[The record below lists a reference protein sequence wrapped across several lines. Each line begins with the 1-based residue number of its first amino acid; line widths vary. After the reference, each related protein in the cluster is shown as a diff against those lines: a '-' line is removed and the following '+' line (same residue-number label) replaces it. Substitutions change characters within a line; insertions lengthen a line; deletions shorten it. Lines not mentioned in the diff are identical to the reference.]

1 MNNNLCQGVFV
12 VDEVHSPL
20 WRVAQS
26 HAFSRNIEVISASD
40 FCSVNQMAKKISSTG
55 ADFVIFSW
63 RGAFDAVFS
72 SRRARFTLLNSGV
85 NIFLL
90 IPDLIGIHH
99 VSESEQNR
107 ITMADGVIVT
117 SKELQ
122 EKYHLVYGVENV
134 QVLHDYPP
142 FREIEAVREEESV
155 RDPLQIVWVGNSKWG
170 ERAGFVDHKGL
181 MTFAIPVIE
190 EIRKSRPDITFIS
203 IDSAVEKLPYLSVLR
218 TIRRSACL
226 IFTSESE
233 GTGLPLIE
241 SAILGTPVVTL
252 SVGVAPEI
260 LKDVLVNLISP
271 KEVPIFASK
280 VLEVLADL
288 ERYSA
293 LILDESSRY
302 RIAITGD
309 FDELNLGCHQNGT
322 WRDQGS
328 PQSSTQYLKWK
339 YRWLRHLPTKFSN
352 N

>member
-1 MNNNLCQGVFV
+1 MNDNLSQGVFV
-12 VDEVHSPL
+12 VDEAHSPL

-26 HAFSRNIEVISASD
+26 HALSRNIQVISASD
-40 FCSVNQMAKKISSTG
+40 FFSVYQMAKKISAIG
-55 ADFVIFSW
+55 ADFVVFSW
-63 RGAFDAVFS
+63 RGAFDAVLS
-72 SRRARFTLLNSGV
+72 SRRARITLLNSGV
-85 NIFLL
+85 NIYLL

-99 VSESEQNR
+99 VSGSEQNR
-107 ITMADGVIVT
+107 ITMADGVLVT
-117 SKELQ
+117 SRELQ
-122 EKYHLVYGVENV
+122 EKYHSVYGVENV

-142 FREIEAVREEESV
+142 FKEIEAVREEESV
-155 RDPLQIVWVGNSKWG
+155 RNPLQIVWVGNSKWG

-181 MTFAIPVIE
+181 MTFAVPVIN
-190 EIRKSRPDITFIS
+190 EIRKSRPDITFVS
-203 IDSAVEKLPYLSVLR
+203 IDSAVERIPYLNVLR

-252 SVGVAPEI
+252 NVGVAPEI
-260 LKDVLVNLISP
+260 LKGDLANLISL

-280 VLEVLADL
+280 VLEVLADV

-293 LILDESSRY
+293 LILGESSRY

-309 FDELNLGCHQNGT
+309 FDELNLGCHQNGS

-328 PQSSTQYLKWK
+328 PQSSIQCLKWK
-339 YRWLRHLPTKFSN
+339 YRWLRHLPAKFSN

>member
-1 MNNNLCQGVFV
+1 MNNNLYKGVFI

-26 HAFSRNIEVISASD
+26 HAFSRNLEVISASD
-40 FCSVNQMAKKISSTG
+40 FCSVKQMAKKISSTG

-72 SRRARFTLLNSGV
+72 SQRARVMLLNSGV
-85 NIFLL
+85 SIYLL

-107 ITMADGVIVT
+107 ITMADGVLVT

-122 EKYHLVYGVENV
+122 EKYHSVYGVENV

-142 FREIEAVREEESV
+142 FREIEAVREEESD
-155 RDPLQIVWVGNSKWG
+155 RNPLQIVWVGNSKWG

-181 MTFAIPVIE
+181 VTFALPVIN

-203 IDSAVEKLPYLSVLR
+203 IDSAVEKIPYSSVLR

-226 IFTSESE
+226 IFTSGSE

-252 SVGVAPEI
+252 NVGVAPEI
-260 LKDVLVNLISP
+260 LKGVLANSISP

-293 LILDESSRY
+293 LILNEGIRYGSAVAVDFEALDLSS
-302 RIAITGD
+302 
-309 FDELNLGCHQNGT
+309 HQNGL
-322 WRDQGS
+322 WRNRKLSQNFI
-328 PQSSTQYLKWK
+328 QYVEWK
-339 YRWLRHLPTKFSN
+339 YRWMRQLRAKLSSN
-352 N
+352 